1 MSWCR
6 WSTRCD
12 NGRDSN
18 LYVYEGDNGLYIHVA
33 RRHLINWEDAPK
45 EMLESE
51 MTQDNVQEWIRQYD
65 NKSKWIEKH
74 GVFGPIGLP
83 YDGETFVLNNKED
96 IRNTLDMLKEVGY
109 NFPDLIYEYIDE
121 YEEV

>member
-6 WSTRCD
+6 WSTICD
-12 NGRDSN
+12 NGRSSN
-18 LYVYEGDNGLYIHVA
+18 LYVYEGGEGLYIHVA
-33 RRHLINWEDAPK
+33 GRHLINWEDGPK

-51 MTQDNVQEWIRQYD
+51 MTEDNVQEWIQQYD
-65 NKSKWIEKH
+65 ERSRWIQRYGIHE
-74 GVFGPIGLP
+74 PIGLS

-109 NFPDLIYEYIDE
+109 NFPDRIYDYIDE